1 MIGGAFTLPMLLT
14 YGRILAIPAVVIA
27 MLQPGTVWYWVSFV
41 IFVAACVTDYF
52 DGMIARARQQVT
64 ALGALLDPIADKL
77 LVAATLILLPATD
90 RVGDLAV
97 IAVLLIISR
106 ELMVSGLREFGAT
119 QGIAIPVTQLAKW
132 KTTVQMTAIA
142 VLIAGAPA
150 LAPLVGQNIA
160 AWVKPAGETLLWI
173 ATVLTWV
180 TGWDYLSGTLRH
192 LNEPPRR

>member
-1 MIGGAFTLPMLLT
+1 MSFKGAKLTL
-14 YGRILAIPAVVIA
+14 
-27 MLQPGTVWYWVSFV
+27 F
-41 IFVAACVTDYF
+41 
-52 DGMIARARQQVT
+52 
-64 ALGALLDPIADKL
+64 IADKL

-90 RVGDLAV
+90 RIGDLAV

-119 QGIAIPVTQLAKW
+119 QGISIPVTLLAKW

-142 VLIAGAPA
+142 VLIAGAPVI
-150 LAPLVGQNIA
+150 APLVGQNIA

-173 ATVLTWV
+173 ATVLTWI